1 MTLLNTSENI
11 EILAI
16 QSLHYDRYSECR
28 YFLERVEVNGKC
40 GLACGEELE
49 DFGMHAKI
57 LLAPVYDRIE
67 VRKISGQKARYDKY
81 AVFADGDRIGQFT
94 LVLNAWV
101 PRA

>member
-1 MTLLNTSENI
+1 MTLSNTTENI

-28 YFLERVEVNGKC
+28 YFLERVDVHGKC
-40 GLACGEELE
+40 GLACGEEFE
-49 DFGMHAKI
+49 DFGMHTKI
-57 LLAPVYDRIE
+57 VLAPVYDQIE
-67 VRKISGQKARYDKY
+67 VRKISGEKARYDKY
-81 AVFADGDRIGQFT
+81 AVLADGEHIGHFT